1 MLKVQ
6 ISDTKS
12 FERAVR
18 AAAKFSPASASL
30 PILENIHVKTIE
42 NGLCLTATDLEV
54 AVSYALNSCDV
65 TGLGECLMNRKSL
78 LSLAALAKAESDA
91 SLTQTES
98 GVDLGFTDAPT
109 FKARFFT
116 PIPVDEFPMLPESDP
131 KAHWIEFDPEHV
143 ATLKSLTKYAETGQR
158 YRVGYDAVQFAS
170 VDDTL
175 YAYTTDGDAI
185 AYTKLGRTLI
195 PNFAIPVDAIKKA
208 FQVAASPELKKA
220 VWRVTLPSEERE
232 VLSIQIQD
240 TAVKVRAGDA
250 IDLTDWILKRVGY
263 FGVTDDLI
271 TFDPKALK
279 DGLKKVSKL
288 FVKENR
294 VENVLIIEGNAMGNI
309 TMTAKAVKGSYNFNK
324 TAVAMPAEYIH
335 NFTQAEAEFV
345 TEAKPIRI
353 QVDARKFE
361 GMVRDLAASKPEKIA
376 VHALYGDSDNEN
388 APNQDAVLVS
398 EPDAKLGFILHPEKL

>member
-1 MLKVQ
+1 MLNINVSDPKALETAIQSVYKFADNSPHNSMPTQNIMVQ
-6 ISDTKS
+6 TAD
-12 FERAVR
+12 
-18 AAAKFSPASASL
+18 
-30 PILENIHVKTIE
+30 
-42 NGLCLTATDLEV
+42 NGLTLTATDLYTSVEL
-54 AVSYALNSCDV
+54 AVNSSDV
-65 TGLGECLMNRKSL
+65 FSDGGFCVKATTLKKIGEIIKDQSAIFLEQDADGVN
-78 LSLAALAKAESDA
+78 LSL
-91 SLTQTES
+91 
-98 GVDLGFTDAPT
+98 FDAPT
-109 FKARFFT
+109 FGARFEVEPT
-116 PIPVDEFPMLPESDP
+116 DEFPMCAETDP
-131 KAHWIEFDPEHV
+131 NAHWIEFDPEHI
-143 ATLKSLTKYAETGQR
+143 ATIKALTKYAENKERT
-158 YRVGYDAVQFAS
+158 RVGYDAVQFAS

-232 VLSIQIQD
+232 VLSIQIAD

-361 GMVRDLAASKPEKIA
+361 GMVRDLASSKPEKIA